1 MVLIAAEP
9 VHPSRHERRFT
20 TCGQPVDASSS
31 GGAFVPHLGAEVLR
45 PAHRSTREPRVA
57 SARDAG
63 TALATDVVMFPS
75 EPPPPLK
82 IAREQ
87 AIREFEHAYLVT
99 LLAHVCGNVSAAARA
114 AGVDRVYFY
123 RLLWKHGLK

>member
-1 MVLIAAEP
+1 MR
-9 VHPSRHERRFT
+9 PSCGRF
-20 TCGQPVDASSS
+20 VS
-31 GGAFVPHLGAEVLR
+31 GWVSESTLGAEVLR
-45 PAHRSTREPRVA
+45 ATHRSAREPRVA
-57 SARDAG
+57 SMRDAG
-63 TALATDVVMFPS
+63 TALATGVGML
-75 EPPPPLK
+75 PPPLK

-87 AIREFEHAYLVT
+87 AIREFEHAYLVA